1 MKEVRQMKFTSKWG
15 LKGMHGLLVLSLL
28 LSVLLAAC
36 DLDNPG
42 GSGTPTPGLGPKPDN
57 ALEVTM
63 AYSSEKLPFIQPL
76 AAAFNQA
83 RHTLPGDNRPIYI
96 NAEVVDSGTART
108 EIAAGR
114 LKPTVWSP
122 SGSIWKPVLNYEADR
137 ELAGESEP
145 IFLTPVVIAMWKP
158 MAEALGW
165 PDKPLGLSDIIALN
179 NNPEGWGSVGH
190 PEWGK
195 FKYAHTNP
203 EVSTTGLSM
212 VAMEFYAAAGKVRDL
227 TEADLNNEAVKE
239 YVQNIENSIVHYSA
253 TTTIFKDNV
262 RRGGM
267 DYISAV
273 ALEEVTVIELNKLG
287 TMPVPLVSIYPKEG
301 TFYHDNPFI
310 ILKGD
315 WVTEEQRQAAVMFRD
330 FLLLPEN
337 QKNALTLGFRP
348 ANPAVQ
354 MGAPFTA
361 DFGVDPTQPKTVLEV
376 PQPRVL
382 VSVKNLWGAYRKESN
397 IFLVLDVSPSMDD
410 QNKLS
415 NALEGLK
422 GFLEQIRDVDNIGF
436 IVFGGRVEELV
447 PLGSAAQNK
456 PLILDYLNNPDRLPR
471 PDSTAIYDG
480 VAAAVDRLEALNDQ
494 ERINAVV
501 VLTDGQDNSSSN
513 RNRGQL
519 IRRLRENNTELNAI
533 KVFPIAY
540 GREDGVDTAVLQEMA
555 DATRTRMVSGDT
567 SDIRRIYQE
576 ISLYF

>member
-1 MKEVRQMKFTSKWG
+1 MKVTGKWG
-15 LKGMHGLLVLSLL
+15 LKGIHGLLVLSLL
-28 LSVLLAAC
+28 FSVFLAAC

-42 GSGTPTPGLGPKPDN
+42 GSTTPTPGLGPKPDN

-63 AYSSEKLPFIQPL
+63 AYSSEKRPFIEPL
-76 AAAFNQA
+76 AAEFNKA

-165 PDKPLGLSDIIALN
+165 PNKALGLSDIIALN
-179 NNPEGWGSVGH
+179 NNPEGWGSVGR

-227 TEADLNNEAVKE
+227 SEADLNNEAVKA

-253 TTTIFKDNV
+253 TTTIFRENV
-262 RRGGM
+262 RKGGM

-273 ALEEVTVIELNKLG
+273 ALEEVTVIDLNKSG

-310 ILKGD
+310 IMKGD
-315 WVTEEQRQAAVMFRD
+315 WVTEEQRQAATQFKD

-376 PQPRVL
+376 PQPKVL
-382 VSVKNLWGAYRKESN
+382 VSVKNLWSAYRKEAN

-415 NALEGLK
+415 NALDGLK
-422 GFLEQIRDVDNIGF
+422 GFLDQIRDVDNIGF

-447 PLGSAAQNK
+447 PLGPAAQNK
-456 PLILDYLNNPDRLPR
+456 ALIRDYLDNPGKLPR

-494 ERINAVV
+494 QRINAVV
-501 VLTDGQDNSSSN
+501 ALTDGQDNSSSSEN
-513 RNRGQL
+513 KSQL

-540 GREDGVDTAVLQEMA
+540 GDQDGVDTAVLQEMA
-555 DATRTRMVSGDT
+555 DATRTRLVSGST
-567 SDIRRIYQE
+567 GDIRRIYQE